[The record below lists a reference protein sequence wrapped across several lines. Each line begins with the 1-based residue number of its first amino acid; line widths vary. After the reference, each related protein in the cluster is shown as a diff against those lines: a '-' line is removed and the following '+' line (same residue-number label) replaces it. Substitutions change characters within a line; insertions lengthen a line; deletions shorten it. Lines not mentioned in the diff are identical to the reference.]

1 MTFFV
6 YMLQTERNTIYT
18 GVAKDVEAR
27 FQVHLK
33 GSKTGGAKYT
43 SANKPVKILYKKE
56 FETKSDAMK
65 EEIRIKKLTRKEKLK
80 LINEGVHHA

>member
-33 GSKTGGAKYT
+33 GAKTGGAKYT

-65 EEIRIKKLTRKEKLK
+65 EEIRIKKLSREEKLK
-80 LINEGVHHA
+80 LIKEGVQSV